1 VTDAALVLGYLD
13 PKGTLSGA
21 VTLRLDLAEKA
32 IEEHVARPLGLSVIE
47 AANGIHR
54 IVCEHM
60 AVAAKIH
67 AVENGR
73 DIRRYTLLAFGG
85 AGPIHAREVARRSGC
100 TDLLVPANAG
110 VFSAFGLLVAPMK
123 MDMVRTRYARLSE
136 MDWSLIEALLLG
148 MEDALRKELE
158 SAGVAPETIS
168 FRRSADMRY
177 VGQGFEVETELPAHL
192 LQAEQA
198 VIEASFAQ
206 AYAARFGG
214 KLVGQR
220 VEAVNWRVEATAK
233 ASHGAEADRAETQI
247 GKGQQD
253 ARVRQVFFPD
263 IEGFVQTPVL
273 SLEQLQTDQRYDG
286 PALIEQPGS
295 TVVVGPGDVFILD
308 VHGNLRMT
316 LGARQ
321 GRAA

>member
-13 PKGTLSGA
+13 PHGTLSGA

-100 TDLLVPANAG
+100 SDLLVPANAG

-136 MDWSLIEALLLG
+136 MDWRTIEALLQG
-148 MEDALRKELE
+148 MEDALSQELA
-158 SAGVAPETIS
+158 SAGVTRDLIT

-177 VGQGFEVETELPAHL
+177 VGQGFEVETELPAQL
-192 LQAEQA
+192 LQTEQST
-198 VIEASFAQ
+198 IEASFAQ

-220 VEAVNWRVEATAK
+220 VEAVNWRVEASANAALNAEVLSAK
-233 ASHGAEADRAETQI
+233 TPADTPGSAERS
-247 GKGQQD
+247 
-253 ARVRQVFFPD
+253 RQVFFPD

-273 SLEQLQTDQRYDG
+273 SLEQLRTEQRYDG
-286 PALIEQPGS
+286 PALVEQPGS
-295 TVVVGPGDVFILD
+295 TVVIGPGDVFTLD
-308 VHGNLRMT
+308 AYGNLRIT

>member
-1 VTDAALVLGYLD
+1 
-13 PKGTLSGA
+13 
-21 VTLRLDLAEKA
+21 
-32 IEEHVARPLGLSVIE
+32 
-47 AANGIHR
+47 
-54 IVCEHM
+54 M

-100 TDLLVPANAG
+100 SDLLVPANAG

-136 MDWSLIEALLLG
+136 MDWGSTEALLQG
-148 MEDALRKELE
+148 MEDALCQELA
-158 SAGVAPETIS
+158 SAGVTRDLIT

-177 VGQGFEVETELPAHL
+177 VGQGFEVETELPAQL
-192 LQAEQA
+192 LQTEQA
-198 VIEASFAQ
+198 SIEASFAQ

-214 KLVGQR
+214 KLIGQR
-220 VEAVNWRVEATAK
+220 VEAVNWRVEASANAALSAQVRSSQAPAGQSAK
-233 ASHGAEADRAETQI
+233 AERS
-247 GKGQQD
+247 
-253 ARVRQVFFPD
+253 RQVFFPD
-263 IEGFVQTPVL
+263 IEGFIQTPVL
-273 SLEQLQTDQRYDG
+273 SLEQLRAEQRYEG
-286 PALIEQPGS
+286 PALVEQPGS
-295 TVVVGPGDVFILD
+295 TVVIGPGDVFTLD
-308 VHGNLRMT
+308 AHGNLRIT